1 VEHHQ
6 SYNFQISSNFL
17 HQYIQPVDKTTATTM
32 AEDKELD
39 GLVDAFA
46 AAGPSSKG
54 KKEVTYADFEKMLNE
69 TPLFMRS
76 SPEGMEDN
84 EVLQGLRSLVF
95 EGEGDGM
102 SFFT

>member
-1 VEHHQ
+1 
-6 SYNFQISSNFL
+6 
-17 HQYIQPVDKTTATTM
+17 M
-32 AEDKELD
+32 AEDNELD

-46 AAGPSSKG
+46 AAGPSS

-95 EGEGDGM
+95 EGEGDGK
-102 SFFT
+102 SYFHHNDLN